1 MSTDDPDAVIVPF
14 PRPAATN
21 HGPDAAAEIVHLLED
36 AAMLDAAL
44 DEIENGVRRLHRA
57 RAAKAALYGLL
68 PKEPATN
75 ADLRADWLAHHPL
88 AEAKRHLG
96 YPRTGGD
103 PR

>member
-1 MSTDDPDAVIVPF
+1 MSTDPDAVIVPF
-14 PRPAATN
+14 PHTHAAD
-21 HGPDAAAEIVHLLED
+21 HGPDAAAEIVHLLEE

-57 RAAKAALYGLL
+57 RAAKVALYGLL
-68 PKEPATN
+68 TKEPATN
-75 ADLRADWLAHHPL
+75 AELRSDWLAHHSL

-96 YPRTGGD
+96 YRCTGGG